1 MDPTGD
7 GRGSRRP
14 LPAQRRSRAGIFAH
28 RVHVTYRPCLFKG
41 LGIQRTYYRFSII
54 RPCIPSFSPLFL
66 RPDWVVLILIYWAM
80 TAPRSYNVGS
90 AWIIG
95 ILLDVA
101 QGTLLGQHALA
112 LCVVV
117 YVTIKF
123 HLLMRVFPLLQLT
136 ATVFALLALYQFL
149 LFWING
155 VAGVTAPAIDYWAS
169 VITGAI
175 VWPFLA
181 MFLSGMSFRAQTRG

>member
-1 MDPTGD
+1 MISA
-7 GRGSRRP
+7 RASRHMPAIITVLLALLLTLVP
-14 LPAQRRSRAGIFAH
+14 LHENLAPF
-28 RVHVTYRPCLFKG
+28 
-41 LGIQRTYYRFSII
+41 
-54 RPCIPSFSPLFL
+54 

-80 TAPRSYNVGS
+80 TAPSDYNVGS
-90 AWIIG
+90 AFVIG

-112 LCVVV
+112 LCVIV
-117 YVTIKF
+117 YITIKF

-155 VAGVTAPAIDYWAS
+155 VAAVTAPTIGYWAP

-175 VWPFLA
+175 VWPFLS
-181 MFLSGMSFRAQTRG
+181 MFLSGVRFRAQTRG